1 MLCLNGIDKKV
12 SFDFR
17 FIFSVIINSNVSE
30 SEQFDGVSLKYL
42 EAIVKFYF

>member
-1 MLCLNGIDKKV
+1 MVLTRKLVFN
-12 SFDFR
+12 FR